1 MKKLVVLL
9 AIILPIWSFAHVG
22 HGVAESNSLLH
33 LLVSHGV
40 LAGLI
45 IVAIVVSYFVFKK
58 AIKK

>member
-9 AIILPIWSFAHVG
+9 AIILPIVSLAHVG
-22 HGVAESNSLLH
+22 HGVAENSGLVH
-33 LLVSHGV
+33 LLLSHGV